1 MRTWVAWL
9 VAVPLL
15 AACSGGTGSDQSIDE
30 ATSDEATITISG
42 FSFGEP
48 LTVPAGTEVM
58 VVNEDQATHTWTS
71 NQGLWD
77 SGNLAPG
84 ASFSHTFEEP
94 GEYAFFCAIH
104 STMGGSL
111 TVSG

>member
-1 MRTWVAWL
+1 MRTRLAWL
-9 VAVPLL
+9 ATVLL
-15 AACSGGTGSDQSIDE
+15 VAACSGDAGSEQPGDG
-30 ATSDEATITISG
+30 ATITISG

-48 LTVPAGTEVM
+48 LTVAAGTEVT

-94 GEYAFFCAIH
+94 GEYPFFCAIH
-104 STMGGSL
+104 SNMGGSV
-111 TVSG
+111 TVTG